1 MNTPPS
7 PEQIPE
13 GHQPAAQPEDSPG
26 LQSGERASA
35 RQKKTNGSTVF
46 TFWRGLQTA
55 LGAAFIVA
63 TLFTL
68 WTPGSLLESS
78 LEARMAQAL
87 EASEDERMEAP
98 DPTLAATQAPE
109 NLPIGIVAGH
119 YGFDPGAVCPN
130 GLREVDVNLEIATL
144 VQKNLTDLGYT
155 VDLLQEFD
163 PQLNGYRGSVLV
175 SIHADSCA
183 YVNEQ
188 ATGYKVAAALSEQ
201 NLPTSQRL
209 TACLTDRYGQI
220 TGLPYHSS
228 VTPDM
233 SYYHAFNEIDMET
246 TAAIIETGFLN
257 LDQQFLTEKSDVAA
271 EGIVAGIVCFLN
283 QEVLHPTPEP

>member
-1 MNTPPS
+1 MKTSPS

-13 GHQPAAQPEDSPG
+13 GRQGASQAEASS
-26 LQSGERASA
+26 LQSDESSST
-35 RQKKTNGSTVF
+35 RQRKNGAVRPL

-63 TLFTL
+63 TLFTV

-78 LEARMAQAL
+78 LEARMAQAIEISEEEAL
-87 EASEDERMEAP
+87 ENP
-98 DPTLAATQAPE
+98 DPTQAAMPTPE
-109 NLPIGIVAGH
+109 NLPVGIVAGH

-144 VQKNLTDLGYT
+144 VQKNLTDMGYT

-163 PQLNGYRGSVLV
+163 PRLSGYRGSVLV
-175 SIHADSCA
+175 SIHADSCV

-188 ATGYKVAAALSEQ
+188 ATGYKVAAALSDQ
-201 NLPTSQRL
+201 NLGASQRL
-209 TACLTDRYGQI
+209 TACLTARYGQI

-233 SYYHAFNEIDMET
+233 TYYHAFSEIDPVT
-246 TAAIIETGFLN
+246 TAAIIEAGFLN
-257 LDQQFLTEKSDVAA
+257 LDQQFLTEKSNVAA
-271 EGIVAGIVCFLN
+271 EGITAGILCFLN
-283 QEVLHPTPEP
+283 HEVIHPTPTP